1 MKNTLTFTLL
11 LLLFCVSPSASFSQD
26 SDTALIDNFISKQAA
41 REAGEEYKDARKV
54 IEGDLNNDSTADLAV
69 LYTIEGQHGTNNHVQ
84 YLAVFVRVKGQL
96 VPVTHTVVGSKSY
109 RDVELGSINKGV
121 ILLKTLKYAPQDAA
135 CCPSKK
141 GSTRYVLVKRKL
153 KEL

>member
-1 MKNTLTFTLL
+1 MKNMLIFALL
-11 LLLFCVSPSASFSQD
+11 LLLFCVSPSASFAQD
-26 SDTALIDNFISKQAA
+26 RSTSLIDNFISKQAA

-84 YLAVFVRVKGQL
+84 YLAVFVRDKGQL
-96 VPVTHTVVGSKSY
+96 VPVAHTVVGSKSY
-109 RDVELGSINKGV
+109 REVELESINKGV
-121 ILLKTLKYAPQDAA
+121 ILLNTLRYAAKDAA

-141 GSTRYVLVKRKL
+141 GTTRYVLVKRKL